1 MAMAIERVRTP
12 HVAEPG
18 PGLWSNCLRHG
29 NQVCIAGLVAVD
41 ADFNVLA
48 VGDAAEQSRIV
59 FRNIRHYLEA
69 AGGGLGDVIRMRVY
83 LQNLAR
89 DRPAFLA
96 ARREF
101 FTGDFPCSTL
111 VEVSAL
117 VSPEM
122 LVEVDADAI
131 IGAGRRGGT

>member
-1 MAMAIERVRTP
+1 MAIERVRTP

-18 PGLWSNCLRHG
+18 PGLWSNCLRCG
-29 NQVCIAGLVAVD
+29 DQIYIAGLVAVD

-48 VGDAAEQSRIV
+48 VGDPGEQSRII
-59 FRNIRHYLEA
+59 FRNIGHYLEA
-69 AGGGLGDVIRMRVY
+69 AGGSLADIVRMRVY
-83 LQNLAR
+83 LSNLER
-89 DRPAFLA
+89 DRPAFLE

-111 VEVSAL
+111 VEVAAL

-131 IGAGRRGGT
+131 VGAGAA

>member
-1 MAMAIERVRTP
+1 MKLERIRTP
-12 HVAEPG
+12 HVAEPA
-18 PGLWSNCLRHG
+18 PGLWSNCIRCG
-29 NQVCIAGLVAVD
+29 NQVFLAGLVAID
-41 ADFNVLA
+41 EDFNVLA
-48 VGDAAEQSRIV
+48 KGDPAEQTRII
-59 FRNIRHYLEA
+59 FRTMEHYLEA
-69 AGGGLGDVIRMRVY
+69 AGDRLADIVRMRVY
-83 LQNLAR
+83 VVNLER

-101 FTGDFPCSTL
+101 FSGDFPCSTL

-131 IGAGRRGGT
+131 IGAGGG